1 MNLNEVVKSDKYQVI
16 CFDIFNTLLVHPLF
30 ASGDIY
36 KLLGKKIGYENL
48 YDAVSIAEKRL
59 LSDDETGRAGF
70 SSEMLY
76 REIEKLFP
84 KKFSAEKALAAEE
97 ELYLN
102 ICTERR
108 YVKKLYDAA
117 RRNGKEIAVVTDYPV
132 SRRLLEKILE
142 KNGYTNYRDIYI
154 AHETG
159 AAKKDGTLFGLI
171 AKEFSDVADSASGIF
186 YLTTVYDN
194 DMKSAESVGM
204 SARYIPSPIAAL
216 RKCRK
221 LGELYNNL
229 PADSDNRYL
238 IAYSANLV
246 FDDPFVEYSDDGYL
260 NGSIDNFGEFV
271 FSPLVLAFEKWMLD
285 DCERSGVT
293 DLCYVYRDGYLPEK
307 MHNVMAK
314 YYGSVKTCRMY
325 LTRALANVFY
335 SEENNG
341 LNESLNKYLTGI
353 NMKRDVFIKNR
364 LFAEEGSEDYSEAVR
379 IFRQHG
385 VFNADDIIRR
395 DEYFKYAQE
404 FEGIFKRG
412 AQNRMDETR
421 AYIDS
426 IFSGRGKTAVFDVG
440 YRGSACGILK
450 NNFNIDTVGYH
461 FFAKEMVKNINVEGL
476 DVRSPIIMGLS
487 DEQKT
492 TVIQV
497 LTEDLLNSQE
507 PSVIG
512 VKREDSEF
520 VLLRD
525 EHINFSE
532 AVDAIQTSCVEYAR
546 GVVSLLGEDFKLMR
560 FDVLAF
566 YEFYRRFLERMS
578 EKDCGLFSGIR
589 FVDSTFMNPE
599 ARNAY
604 LDLRNRVYQ
613 ANSGEELQDQPNE
626 ADVGEENNYSAF
638 RINTYN
644 WLKEHHILTPFRA
657 VWRFG
662 RRVKNFIVAPADSRG
677 NKFPEAAQVISDF
690 ENSIKTIRNNMF
702 YRTAPT
708 VIFCGHNAAFD
719 KGTCDYINK
728 AVGTDSGNHYLFI
741 SEAPHVKQE
750 QLNSKIKFDSKVLHY
765 VPMSG
770 DYHIGIDMPSS
781 AELNAFIGSKKY
793 LAEAVESIKAR
804 FPDMGK
810 NYPRYLAKYLFDYY
824 SALINAYG
832 TENAGVVFVVWNEFT
847 TMHSILHGIC
857 RERNIPILFMEFGVI
872 PGTLCLESTGQMG
885 ESLVANKSEEFC
897 ELPVSEEELADA
909 DKLLT
914 FLKES
919 GLNRNP
925 QPLNSQLDD
934 IRARLVPERPTVLY
948 FGQNDFE
955 SGMYPY
961 GKNAKKYH
969 SPIFK
974 TSNEAAKILEKIC
987 RRKGWNYIYKPHPTI
1002 MAMYGCDAGL
1012 SDSTIIADNVDINAL
1027 IDLSTV
1033 TVTILSQAAYISLVR
1048 GKPAV
1053 MLGRNQLIGKG
1064 CAYECLVGPNIEPTL
1079 SKAVKEGY
1087 TETMKAAF
1095 IRHTAQL
1102 NKYYLY
1108 YDLRSNGGVWGQ
1120 DITKFSELIKNT
1132 AAAVDKR
1139 TENKPSAVMKIA
1151 VIASMPANYYSGGR
1165 SHAWNVAESLA
1176 YMGNEVYFISQNEPV
1191 FKNAMKNNGSEKKI
1205 SFVKTNDFIVDIP
1218 NVRSLDYVIIA
1229 PHRDKNEL
1237 FYLKARNF
1245 AVKMNARLVLINYE
1259 SGNWVNKY
1267 LDNELPDELWTPW
1280 KNVCKDGCLVL
1291 SSDLE
1296 SMKYAKEY
1304 YLTNP
1309 RNTVFDYW
1317 YPTVNT
1323 VAADSVPDCEKEKRI
1338 VALIRLNDKYKGSYD
1353 ILKMVDKRWAGYK
1366 LVLIYG
1372 SGIMDDNFKKY
1383 AAELD
1388 RLRKECGVDYEI
1400 KIQPTDAEKFA
1411 EIKRAKYLLFPSYF
1425 EGYGTPPIEAQYCN
1439 TVCFAYD
1446 LPVLRETAG
1455 SGIVFCEY
1463 GNPDDMKNKIIEH
1476 IENNITY
1483 SGMRESVEEYARFD
1497 RCAPKLDRLLREH
1510 LAEDWR
1516 DPMARTTDIK

>member
-1 MNLNEVVKSDKYQVI
+1 MNLEQMVKSDKYQVV
-16 CFDIFNTLLVHPLF
+16 CFDIFNTLLLRPLF
-30 ASGDIY
+30 SSGDIY

-48 YDAVSIAEKRL
+48 YDAVAIAEKRL
-59 LSDDETGRAGF
+59 LADGETDRTCIN
-70 SSEMLY
+70 SEMLY
-76 REIEKLFP
+76 SEIEKLFP
-84 KKFSAEKALAAEE
+84 KKFSAIKALTAED
-97 ELYLN
+97 ELYMN

-108 YVKKLYDAA
+108 YVKRLYDTALC
-117 RRNGKEIAVVTDYPV
+117 NGKEIALITDYPV
-132 SRRLLEKILE
+132 PRKLLEKLLE
-142 KNGYTNYRDIYI
+142 KNGYTGYRDIYI
-154 AHETG
+154 AYETG
-159 AAKKDGTLFGLI
+159 TVKKDGSIFKLI
-171 AKEFSDVADSASGIF
+171 VKEFSDVTDSVSGIF

-194 DMKSAESVGM
+194 DMKSAEGVGI

-229 PADSDNRYL
+229 PADSDNKYL
-238 IAYSANLV
+238 IAYSANRV
-246 FDDPFVEYSDDGYL
+246 FDDPFIEYSDDAYL

-285 DCERSGVT
+285 DCEDSGVT

-307 MHNVMAK
+307 IHNVMGE
-314 YYGSVKTCRMY
+314 YYSSVKTCRMY

-335 SEENNG
+335 AEENNG
-341 LNESLNKYLTGI
+341 LNESLNKYLTGS
-353 NMKRDVFIKNR
+353 NMKRDIFIKNR
-364 LFAEEGSEDYSEAVR
+364 LFAEEGSEDYSEAVK
-379 IFRQHG
+379 IFREHG
-385 VFNADDIIRR
+385 VYNSDDVIRR
-395 DEYFKYAQE
+395 DDYLKYAQE

-412 AQNRMDETR
+412 AQKRLSETK

-426 IFSGRGKTAVFDVG
+426 VFSGRGKAAIFDVG

-450 NNFNIDTVGYH
+450 KNFGIETIGYH
-461 FFAKEMVKNINVEGL
+461 FFAKEMVKNVNAEGL
-476 DVRSPIIMGLS
+476 DVRSPVFMGLS

-507 PSVIG
+507 QSVIG
-512 VKREDSEF
+512 VKRDGNEF
-520 VLLRD
+520 ILLRD
-525 EHINFSE
+525 EHVNFSE
-532 AVDAIQTSCVEYAR
+532 TIDTVQTNCIKYAQ
-546 GVVSLLGEDFKLMR
+546 GFVSLLGEDFKLMK
-560 FDVLAF
+560 FDVLTF
-566 YEFYRRFLERMS
+566 YEFYRRFLEKMS
-578 EKDCGLFSGIR
+578 ESDCDLFSDIR

-599 ARNAY
+599 THNAY
-604 LDLRNRVYQ
+604 LDLHNRIYRIKPSVSRETQ
-613 ANSGEELQDQPNE
+613 EKQFSIDKEQ
-626 ADVGEENNYSAF
+626 NYSAF
-638 RINTYN
+638 RIKTYN
-644 WLKEHHILTPFRA
+644 WLKAHHILTPFRTI
-657 VWRFG
+657 WRCG
-662 RRVKNFIVAPADSRG
+662 RKLKNFIADPAG
-677 NKFPEAAQVISDF
+677 NKNDKFPGYIQVTSDF
-690 ENSIKTIRNNMF
+690 EKSIRSIRDNMF
-702 YRTAPT
+702 YRISPT

-728 AVGTDSGNHYLFI
+728 AVGADSGNHYLFI

-750 QLNSKIKFDSKVLHY
+750 QLNLKIKFDSKVLHY

-781 AELNAFIGSKKY
+781 AELNAFISSKQY
-793 LAEAVESIKAR
+793 LSEAVESISAR
-804 FPDMGK
+804 FSDMGK
-810 NYPRYLAKYLFDYY
+810 NYPCYLVKYLFDYY
-824 SALINAYG
+824 SALIDAYS
-832 TENAGVVFVVWNEFT
+832 TEKTGIVFVVWNEFT

-885 ESLVANKSEEFC
+885 ESLVANKSEGFC
-897 ELPVSEEELADA
+897 GLPISEEELADA
-909 DKLLT
+909 DKLLA

-925 QPLNSQLDD
+925 QPLNSLIDD
-934 IRARLVPERPTVLY
+934 IRAKLIPDRPTVLY

-961 GKNAKKYH
+961 GQNAKKYH

-974 TSNEAAKILEKIC
+974 TSNEAAKALGKIC
-987 RRKGWNYIYKPHPTI
+987 RRNGWNYIYKPHPTI
-1002 MAMYGCDAGL
+1002 MAMYGCDTEL
-1012 SDSTIIADNVDINAL
+1012 SDNTIIADNVDINAL

-1033 TVTILSQAAYISLVR
+1033 TVTILSQAAYISLIR
-1048 GKPAV
+1048 GKPAI
-1053 MLGRNQLIGKG
+1053 MLGRNQLVEKG
-1064 CAYECLVGPNIEPTL
+1064 CAYECLIGSNIERTL
-1079 SKAVKEGY
+1079 SKAVAEGF
-1087 TETMKAAF
+1087 TEAMKTAF
-1095 IRHTAQL
+1095 IKHTAQL

-1120 DITKFSELIKNT
+1120 DISKFSEFIKNT
-1132 AAAVDKR
+1132 ASTVDR
-1139 TENKPSAVMKIA
+1139 RSDNKISDKMKIA

-1191 FKNAMKNNGSEKKI
+1191 FKNAMKNKSFENKI
-1205 SFVKTNDFIVDIP
+1205 KFVKTSDFIVDIP
-1218 NVRSLDYVIIA
+1218 DVKSLDYVIIA

-1245 AVKMNARLVLINYE
+1245 AVRMNARLVLINYE

-1296 SMKYAKEY
+1296 SMKYAKKY
-1304 YLTNP
+1304 YITNP
-1309 RNTVFDYW
+1309 VNTVFDYW

-1323 VAADSVPDCEKEKRI
+1323 VAADSVPDCEKENNI

-1353 ILKMVDKRWAGYK
+1353 ILEMIDKRWADYK

-1372 SGIMDDNFKKY
+1372 SGIMDDNFKRY
-1383 AAELD
+1383 TAELD
-1388 RLRKECGVDYEI
+1388 RLRKECSVDYEI

-1455 SGIVFCEY
+1455 SGIVFCKY
-1463 GNPDDMKNKIIEH
+1463 GDPEDMKNKLIEH
-1476 IENNITY
+1476 IENDITY

-1497 RCAPKLDRLLREH
+1497 RCAPKLDKLLREH

-1516 DPMARTTDIK
+1516 DSAARTIDIK

>member
-1 MNLNEVVKSDKYQVI
+1 MNLNEVVKSDKYRVI
-16 CFDIFNTLLVHPLF
+16 CFDIFNTLLVRPLF

-36 KLLGKKIGYENL
+36 RLLGKKIGFENL
-48 YDAVSIAEKRL
+48 HDAVSMAEKL
-59 LSDDETGRAGF
+59 LRAAEGTDRVCV

-76 REIEKLFP
+76 KEIEKLFP
-84 KKFSAEKALAAEE
+84 RKFSAERTLAAEE
-97 ELYLN
+97 ELYMN

-108 YVKKLYDAA
+108 YVKKLYDTAL
-117 RRNGKEIAVVTDYPV
+117 RCGKEIALITDYPV
-132 SRRLLEKILE
+132 SRKLLEKLLA
-142 KNGYTNYRDIYI
+142 KNGYTGYRDIYT

-159 AAKKDGTLFGLI
+159 TAKKDGSIFTLI
-171 AKEFSDVADSASGIF
+171 AKEFSDVTDSASGIF

-194 DMKSAESVGM
+194 DMKSAEGVGM

-216 RKCRK
+216 RKCRR

-238 IAYSANLV
+238 IAYSANRV
-246 FDDPFVEYSDDGYL
+246 FDDPFIEYSDNGYL
-260 NGSIDNFGEFV
+260 NGSIDNFGDFV

-285 DCERSGVT
+285 DCENSGVT

-307 MHNVMAK
+307 IHNVMGE

-335 SEENNG
+335 AEENNG
-341 LNESLNKYLTGI
+341 LNESLNKYLTGA
-353 NMKRDVFIKNR
+353 NMKRDVFIKSR
-364 LFAEEGSEDYSEAVR
+364 LFAEEGSEDFSEAVR

-385 VFNADDIIRR
+385 VLNADDIIRR

-412 AQNRMDETR
+412 AQKRLGETKD
-421 AYIDS
+421 YINS
-426 IFSGRGKTAVFDVG
+426 VFSGRGKTAVFDVG

-450 NNFNIDTVGYH
+450 KNFGIDTIGYH
-461 FFAKEMVKNINVEGL
+461 FFAKEMVKNVNAEGL
-476 DVRSPIIMGLS
+476 DVRSPVFMGLS

-507 PSVIG
+507 QSVIG
-512 VKREDSEF
+512 VKRDGDGF
-520 VLLRD
+520 ILLRD
-525 EHINFSE
+525 EHVSFSK
-532 AVDAIQTSCVEYAR
+532 AIDAIQTSCVEYAR
-546 GVVSLLGEDFKLMR
+546 GFVSLLGRDIKIMK

-578 EKDCGLFSGIR
+578 ESDCELFSDIC

-599 ARNAY
+599 AHNAY
-604 LDLRNRVYQ
+604 LDLRSRIYKANRG
-613 ANSGEELQDQPNE
+613 AELQEQPDDQY
-626 ADVGEENNYSAF
+626 AGDENNYSAF

-644 WLKEHHILTPFRA
+644 WLKKHHILTPFRT

-662 RRVKNFIVAPADSRG
+662 RRVKNFIIDPAGSRE
-677 NKFPEAAQVISDF
+677 NKFSEADRVISDF
-690 ENSIKTIRNNMF
+690 ENSIKSIRNNMF

-728 AVGTDSGNHYLFI
+728 AVGMDGKNHYLFI
-741 SEAPHVKQE
+741 SEAPHVKRE
-750 QLNSKIKFDSKVLHY
+750 QLNSKIKFDSKILDY

-770 DYHIGIDMPSS
+770 DYHIGIDMPSNVG
-781 AELNAFIGSKKY
+781 LNAFIGSKKY
-793 LAEAVESIKAR
+793 LSDAVESIKAR
-804 FPDMGK
+804 FPDMGR
-810 NYPRYLAKYLFDYY
+810 NYPRYLVKYLFDYY
-824 SALINAYG
+824 STLIDVYG

-847 TMHSILHGIC
+847 SMHSILHGIC
-857 RERNIPILFMEFGVI
+857 RERGIPILFMEFGVI

-885 ESLVANKSEEFC
+885 ESLVANRSKEFC
-897 ELPVSEEELADA
+897 ALPVSEDELADA
-909 DKLLT
+909 DKLLD

-925 QPLNSQLDD
+925 QPLNNLIDD
-934 IRARLVPERPTVLY
+934 IRSRLVSERPTVLY

-955 SGMYPY
+955 GGMYPY
-961 GKNAKKYH
+961 NQNAKKYH

-974 TSNEAAKILEKIC
+974 TSGEAARALERIC

-1002 MAMYGCDAGL
+1002 MAMYGCGTGL
-1012 SDSTIIADNVDINAL
+1012 SESTIIADNVDINAL

-1033 TVTILSQAAYISLVR
+1033 AVTILSQAAYISLIR

-1053 MLGRNQLIGKG
+1053 MLGRNQLVGKG
-1064 CAYECLVGPNIEPTL
+1064 CAYECLTGSNIERTL
-1079 SKAVKEGY
+1079 SRAIVEGFA
-1087 TETMKAAF
+1087 ENMKAAF
-1095 IRHTAQL
+1095 IRHVAQL

-1120 DITKFSELIKNT
+1120 DISKFSELVKNT
-1132 AAAVDKR
+1132 ASTVDR
-1139 TENKPSAVMKIA
+1139 RSDNKISDKMKVA

-1176 YMGNEVYFISQNEPV
+1176 YMGNDVYFISQNEPV
-1191 FKNAMKNNGSEKKI
+1191 FKNAMKNNGFENKI
-1205 SFVKTNDFIVDIP
+1205 GFVKTDNFIVDIP
-1218 NVRSLDYVIIA
+1218 GVRSLDYVIIA

-1245 AVKMNARLVLINYE
+1245 AIRMNARLVLINYE

-1267 LDNELPDELWTPW
+1267 LDNEFPDELWTPW

-1291 SSDLE
+1291 SSDRE

-1323 VAADSVPDCEKEKRI
+1323 IAADSVPDCEKENRI
-1338 VALIRLNDKYKGSYD
+1338 IALIRLNDKYKGSYD
-1353 ILKMVDKRWAGYK
+1353 ILEMIDERWADYK

-1372 SGIMDDNFKKY
+1372 SGIMDDNFKRY
-1383 AAELD
+1383 TAELD

-1411 EIKRAKYLLFPSYF
+1411 EIKKAKYLLFPSYF

-1463 GNPDDMKNKIIEH
+1463 GKPEDMKNKLIEH
-1476 IENNITY
+1476 IENDITY

-1497 RCAPKLDRLLREH
+1497 RCAPKLDKLLREQ
-1510 LAEDWR
+1510 LSKDWR
-1516 DPMARTTDIK
+1516 DPAARTTDIK

>member
-1 MNLNEVVKSDKYQVI
+1 MSLNEAVKSDKYQVI
-16 CFDIFNTLLVHPLF
+16 CFDIFNTLLVRPLF

-48 YDAVSIAEKRL
+48 HDAVSMAEKRL
-59 LSDDETGRAGF
+59 LADEETDRTCI

-108 YVKKLYDAA
+108 YVKKVYDAA
-117 RRNGKEIAVVTDYPV
+117 LRNGKEIAIVTDYPV
-132 SRRLLEKILE
+132 SRRLLEKLLE
-142 KNGYTNYRDIYI
+142 KNGYTGYRDIYI
-154 AHETG
+154 VHETG
-159 AAKKDGTLFGLI
+159 AAKKDGALFKLI
-171 AKEFSDVADSASGIF
+171 AKEFSDVAASALGIF

-194 DMKSAESVGM
+194 DMKSAEGVGM

-221 LGELYNNL
+221 LGELYNNF
-229 PADSDNRYL
+229 PSDSDNRYL
-238 IAYSANLV
+238 IAYSANRV
-246 FDDPFVEYSDDGYL
+246 FDDPFVEYSGDGYL
-260 NGSIDNFGEFV
+260 NGNIDNFGEFV

-285 DCERSGVT
+285 DCEKSGVT

-307 MHNVMAK
+307 IHNVMGK
-314 YYGSVKTCRMY
+314 YYSSVNTCRMY

-335 SEENNG
+335 AEENNG
-341 LNESLNKYLTGI
+341 LNESLNKYLTGA
-353 NMKRDVFIKNR
+353 NMKRDIFIKSR
-364 LFAEEGSEDYSEAVR
+364 LFAEEGSEGYSEAVR

-385 VFNADDIIRR
+385 VLNADDIIRR

-412 AQNRMDETR
+412 AQKRLSETK

-426 IFSGRGKTAVFDVG
+426 IVSGHGKTAVFDVG
-440 YRGSACGILK
+440 YRGSACGLLK
-450 NNFNIDTVGYH
+450 KNFGIDTVGYH
-461 FFAKEMVKNINVEGL
+461 FFAKEMVKNVNAEGL
-476 DVRSPIIMGLS
+476 DVRSPVIMGLS

-492 TVIQV
+492 TVVQV

-507 PSVIG
+507 QSVIG
-512 VKREDSEF
+512 VKRDGDEF

-525 EHINFSE
+525 EHSNFSE
-532 AVDAIQTSCVEYAR
+532 AIDAIQTSCVEYTR
-546 GVVSLLGEDFKLMR
+546 GFVSLLGEDLKLMR

-578 EKDCGLFSGIR
+578 ESDCDLFSVIR

-599 ARNAY
+599 AHNAY
-604 LDLRNRVYQ
+604 LDLHNRIYQ
-613 ANSGEELQDQPNE
+613 TNRCAESQEQSVETN
-626 ADVGEENNYSAF
+626 AGEENNYSAF

-662 RRVKNFIVAPADSRG
+662 RRVKNYILDPAGSRA
-677 NKFPEAAQVISDF
+677 NKFPQAAQIISDF
-690 ENSIKTIRNNMF
+690 ENSVRSVRDNMF

-728 AVGTDSGNHYLFI
+728 TVGADSGNHYLFI

-750 QLNSKIKFDSKVLHY
+750 QLNLKIKFDSKVLHY

-770 DYHIGIDMPSS
+770 DYHVGVDMPSS
-781 AELNAFIGSKKY
+781 TALSAFIASKQY
-793 LAEAVESIKAR
+793 LSDAVKSIKAR
-804 FPDMGK
+804 FSDMGK
-810 NYPRYLAKYLFDYY
+810 NYPCYLVKYLFDYY
-824 SALINAYG
+824 SALIDAYS
-832 TENAGVVFVVWNEFT
+832 TEHSGVMFVVWNEFT

-857 RERNIPILFMEFGVI
+857 RERNILILFMEFGVI

-885 ESLVANKSEEFC
+885 ESLVANRSEEFC
-897 ELPVSEEELADA
+897 GLPVSEKETADA
-909 DKLLT
+909 DKLLK

-925 QPLNSQLDD
+925 QPLNSLIDD
-934 IRARLVPERPTVLY
+934 IKARLVPERPTILY

-955 SGMYPY
+955 GGMYPY
-961 GKNAKKYH
+961 TQNAKKYH
-969 SPIFK
+969 SPIFR
-974 TSNEAAKILEKIC
+974 TSNEAAKALEKIC

-1002 MAMYGCDAGL
+1002 MAMYGCNAGL
-1012 SDSTIIADNVDINAL
+1012 SKSTIIADNVDINAL

-1033 TVTILSQAAYISLVR
+1033 TVTILSQAAYISLIR
-1048 GKPAV
+1048 EKPTV

-1064 CAYECLVGPNIEPTL
+1064 CAYECLVGSNVGRTL
-1079 SKAVKEGY
+1079 SRAVAEGF
-1087 TETMKAAF
+1087 TEAMKAAF

-1108 YDLRSNGGVWGQ
+1108 YDMRSNGGIWGQ
-1120 DITKFSELIKNT
+1120 DLSKFSELIQNT
-1132 AAAVDKR
+1132 AVTVDKR
-1139 TENKPSAVMKIA
+1139 VNNKTPDKMKIA

-1191 FKNAMKNNGSEKKI
+1191 FKNAMKNNGSENKI
-1205 SFVKTNDFIVDIP
+1205 RFVRTSDFMVDIP
-1218 NVRSLDYVIIA
+1218 DVRSLDYVIIA

-1267 LDNELPDELWTPW
+1267 LDDELPDELWTPW
-1280 KNVCKDGCLVL
+1280 KNVCNDGCLVL

-1309 RNTVFDYW
+1309 RNTIFDYW

-1323 VAADSVPDCEKEKRI
+1323 VAADSVPDCEKENRI

-1353 ILKMVDKRWAGYK
+1353 ILKMIDKRWAGYK

-1372 SGIMDDNFKKY
+1372 SGIMDDNFIKY
-1383 AAELD
+1383 TAELD
-1388 RLRKECGVDYEI
+1388 RIRKEYGIDYEI

-1411 EIKRAKYLLFPSYF
+1411 EIKRARYLLFPSYF

-1463 GNPDDMKNKIIEH
+1463 GNPEDMKNKLIEH

-1497 RCAPKLDRLLREH
+1497 RCAPKLDKLLKKH
-1510 LAEDWR
+1510 LEEDWR
-1516 DPMARTTDIK
+1516 DSKARTTDIK